1 MNDPRIPKWSALKFI
16 EKLRDRALEPKKMP
30 NFGDKNIVMRIERE
44 EGSGHF
50 GSVDNNE
57 NLKNDT
63 QIFAWLDFLML
74 NPQSRESISAQI
86 KAAQQAEKKQH
97 EQGHHY

>member
-1 MNDPRIPKWSALKFI
+1 MILKFI
-16 EKLRDRALEPKKMP
+16 EKLRERALEPTRMP
-30 NFGDKNIVMRIERE
+30 NFGNKNIVVRIERE
-44 EGSGHF
+44 ESSGHF

-74 NPQSRESISAQI
+74 NPKSRESVRA
-86 KAAQQAEKKQH
+86 
-97 EQGHHY
+97 